1 MNSWSQ
7 IRSQASEDV
16 VRRGRAPWSFL
27 EILGVLG
34 LGAAIGLLLVVLG
47 VVIAATMPDDVV
59 DELTAPAQFA
69 AISTAVY
76 GGFGIATWLLIVRR
90 KRLPWSSLG
99 FVSVR
104 SKTLL
109 SMIPAGFIL
118 LFINLLLLT
127 PLTFFFGLGDPD
139 AGQGQEEIFSPE
151 GGLQVLDYLWL
162 LIPLAILAPLVEEI
176 GFRGLLYG
184 YMRGRTGVVLSIIVS
199 ALVFA
204 VLHIVIPPLFVM
216 GAILAFLAERYRSIV
231 PGIVLHAT
239 NNALVVVFIA
249 IANTVE

>member
-1 MNSWSQ
+1 MFRLGGDHPEALPPPVHVGPLQ
-7 IRSQASEDV
+7 RQRLGRRSQA
-16 VRRGRAPWSFL
+16 
-27 EILGVLG
+27 
-34 LGAAIGLLLVVLG
+34 
-47 VVIAATMPDDVV
+47 
-59 DELTAPAQFA
+59 
-69 AISTAVY
+69 AV
-76 GGFGIATWLLIVRR
+76 
-90 KRLPWSSLG
+90 
-99 FVSVR
+99 
-104 SKTLL
+104 
-109 SMIPAGFIL
+109 
-118 LFINLLLLT
+118 
-127 PLTFFFGLGDPD
+127 

-184 YMRGRTGVVLSIIVS
+184 YMRGRTGVVPSIIVS
-199 ALVFA
+199 SLVFA